1 MKKVLIA
8 LATIVVLVV
17 VVLLAAPFFIPVET
31 YKTQIAQAA
40 KEATG
45 RELTINGDMRLS
57 LLPRL
62 ELEAEDVSFANAPG
76 AAQADMVSLKKLLVQ
91 LQILPLIS
99 GEVRVDSFVLVEPI
113 INLEV
118 DKTGRPNWQFAGAGA
133 PTAGTTGGAGATGST
148 ESPAQPSGGPGDIP
162 EISLGDVRLE
172 DGLVTYSDAR
182 TGKTVEISAINMTVS
197 LPDMDSPVAAEGSLI
212 WNGQKLTLTAKSG
225 ALRGLMAGQG
235 TDVSLDL
242 ESAPVTLSY
251 QGSAAPAGID
261 GDIDLNVPSIRELAA
276 WAGTPLEMEGDGLGP
291 LKIKGKVVATP
302 AKVAFTQARIAL
314 DDLNAQGDFTADLS
328 RGTPYLKGRL
338 DVDRLD
344 LNVYMPP
351 STKTQDKSQKSAAS
365 ASSGGSGQPAAPS
378 DWSDEPIDLSALKAV
393 NVDFALSVGE
403 ILAQDVKIGR
413 SALTVALKDGLLVLD
428 LSELNLYG
436 GTGKGKVTVD
446 ARGKIPAVE
455 KTFAMEAIQAQP
467 LLADAAGFDRLEGT
481 GAFNIS
487 IVAKGQ
493 SQRAMVQN
501 MNGSGAFKFVDGAV
515 RGLNLAAMVRNIG
528 SAFSDKGAQESQKT
542 DFAELSGTFQINSG
556 IVRND
561 DLLLRNPLLRVT
573 GAGTADV
580 PKRTVNYRIEPKVVG
595 SLEGQGATAG
605 ASGITVPVI
614 VEGPWDNVS
623 YRPDL
628 SGMVTDIAKDP
639 AKALESA
646 KDTLKQLKGGAG
658 GLLGGGDS
666 TAPAD
671 GGKNSGGGAPDPSK
685 ILKKLFGN

>member
-8 LATIVVLVV
+8 LTAIVALVV

-40 KEATG
+40 KDATG

-91 LQILPLIS
+91 LQIFPLIS
-99 GEVRVDSFVLVEPI
+99 GEVRIDSFILVEPV

-118 DKTGRPNWQFAGAGA
+118 DMAGRPNWQFAEAGA
-133 PTAGTTGGAGATGST
+133 PAAGATT
-148 ESPAQPSGGPGDIP
+148 TPDQPSGGAGGIP

-172 DGLVTYSDAR
+172 NGLVTYSDAR
-182 TGKTVEISAINMTVS
+182 TGQTVKISAINMTVS
-197 LPDMDSPVAAEGSLI
+197 VPDMDSPMAADGSLI

-225 ALRGLMAGQG
+225 ALRRLMAGQG
-235 TDVSLDL
+235 TAVSLDL
-242 ESAPVTLSY
+242 ESALVTLSY
-251 QGSAAPAGID
+251 QGNAAPASIE
-261 GDIDLNVPSIRELAA
+261 GDIDLDVPSIRELAA
-276 WAGTPLEMEGDGLGP
+276 WTGTPIEMAGDGLGP
-291 LKIKGKVVATP
+291 LKIQGKVAAAP
-302 AKVAFTQARIAL
+302 AKVAFTQAQIAL
-314 DDLNAQGDFTADLS
+314 DDINAQGDFTADLS
-328 RGTPYLKGRL
+328 SGKPYLKGRL
-338 DVDRLD
+338 DVDRVD
-344 LNVYMPP
+344 VNVYMPP
-351 STKTQDKSQKSAAS
+351 PAKPQEGVAN
-365 ASSGGSGQPAAPS
+365 ASSGGSGQPAAPA
-378 DWSDEPIDLSALKAV
+378 DWSDEPIDLTALKAV
-393 NVDFALSVGE
+393 DVDFVLGVGE
-403 ILAQDVKIGR
+403 ILAQDMKIGR
-413 SALTVALKDGLLVLD
+413 SALNVALKDGLLVLD

-436 GTGKGKVTVD
+436 GIGKGKVTVD
-446 ARGKIPAVE
+446 ARGNIPAVE

-467 LLADAAGFDRLEGT
+467 LLADAAKFDRLEGT

-487 IVAKGQ
+487 LVAKGK
-493 SQRAMVQN
+493 SQRAMVQS
-501 MNGSGAFKFVDGAV
+501 MNGNGAFKFVDGAV

-528 SAFSDKGAQESQKT
+528 TAFSDKGAQESQKT
-542 DFAELSGTFQINSG
+542 DFAELSGTFKINNG

-561 DLLLRNPLLRVT
+561 DLILLNPLLRVS

-595 SLEGQGATAG
+595 NLEGQGASG
-605 ASGITVPVI
+605 EASGITVPVI
-614 VEGPWDNVS
+614 VEGPWEAVT

-628 SGMVTDIAKDP
+628 AGMITDISKDP

-646 KDTLKQLKGGAG
+646 KDTLKQLQGGAG

-666 TAPAD
+666 TTPPAD
-671 GGKNSGGGAPDPSK
+671 GGESGGSVVPDPSK
-685 ILKKLFGN
+685 VLKKLFGN